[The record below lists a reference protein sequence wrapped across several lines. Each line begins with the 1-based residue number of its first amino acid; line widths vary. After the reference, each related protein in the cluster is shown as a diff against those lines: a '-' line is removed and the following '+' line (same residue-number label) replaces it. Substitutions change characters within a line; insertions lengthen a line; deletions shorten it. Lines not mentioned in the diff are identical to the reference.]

1 MLMRSAMFFVCVMMV
16 LLFCWWSYTFNVC
29 LPSLCRVSVGCG
41 ASDISVRYAL
51 QRRTAYTP
59 HSHAT
64 NHRIMLQS
72 KQCKIAHKTVSL
84 HHQLKHAQSETATRF
99 RPGIDMLA
107 CRQHCSGS
115 DPGSWSVCNRARRAE
130 TLVKPAAAAA
140 AGCCFALCI

>member
-1 MLMRSAMFFVCVMMV
+1 MCGDGVAV
-16 LLFCWWSYTFNVC
+16 LLVIVHIQCVC
-29 LPSLCRVSVGCG
+29 RVCAGVSVGSAVPLTYRFGTHC
-41 ASDISVRYAL
+41 S
-51 QRRTAYTP
+51 TP

-72 KQCKIAHKTVSL
+72 KQCKIARKTVSL
-84 HHQLKHAQSETATRF
+84 HHQLKHAQSETAMRF

-140 AGCCFALCI
+140 AGCRRSRATQTHIWCVYIFT